1 MKTSEVLLFGAFVFC
16 VALAALTGA
25 PQFIVAAGAT
35 AALLFG
41 CCEESCPRR
50 GYMPG
55 QRKSAKVA
63 DDMAFVHKQIE
74 LWQWFWLLIAA
85 TALLAASFTAFV
97 ALTEGW
103 PGATVRC
110 YGIVGPKAVLSLGL
124 SGVLLLYGITIA
136 VGCIQPLKAA
146 LQEFS
151 NEYRC
156 CVTAEQNSGPRGE
169 GWVADNQLDWSC
181 AAAALQLQKERN
193 RRLFGD

>member
-16 VALAALTGA
+16 VALATLTGA
-25 PQFIVAAGAT
+25 SQLIVAAGAT

-50 GYMPG
+50 GHMPG
-55 QRKSAKVA
+55 KRKSSIVA
-63 DDMAFVHKQIE
+63 DDMAFVHKQIQ

-85 TALLAASFTAFV
+85 TALFTASFTVLV
-97 ALTEGW
+97 ALNEGW
-103 PGATVRC
+103 PGTTIRW
-110 YGIVGPKAVLSLGL
+110 YGIAAPKAVLSLGV

-146 LQEFS
+146 LHEFS

-156 CVTAEQNSGPRGE
+156 CVTAEQNSGTRGA
-169 GWVADNQLDWSC
+169 GWVADNQLDWNDP
-181 AAAALQLQKERN
+181 AAMVRLQTERN